1 MVHCNIEKGSRNQH
15 FQSTILVGREV
26 VTQEYSVYALDNDDN
41 SGQPLRWSSF
51 NIHMVR
57 WCISNIHV
65 WQDECSVDTHMHS

>member
-1 MVHCNIEKGSRNQH
+1 MATLRRGLEINI

-51 NIHMVR
+51 NI
-57 WCISNIHV
+57 W
-65 WQDECSVDTHMHS
+65 